1 MYNLKRYTKRG
12 HVKRY
17 TKRGHV
23 ARSLCWLL

>member
-23 ARSLCWLL
+23 ARSLC